1 MPTLA
6 RSVGRAAI
14 ATDRVRV
21 LVTGGAGYIGSHTV
35 ALLRARGDD
44 VVVLDTLEHGH
55 PAAIPGAEL
64 VVGDAGDRGL
74 VADLLR
80 ARRIEAVIH
89 FAARK
94 SVVESIDDPGGYFEA
109 NVSGSL
115 ALMRAMGDAGVQR
128 LVLSSTCAVYGTP
141 DALPVDEASALRPE
155 NPYGE
160 SKLLVERMA
169 PWFAGPSGLRT
180 VALRYFNAAGA
191 ALDGSNGEDW
201 DRAEN
206 LVPVVLQVAAGRRGE
221 VDVYGT
227 DYPTPDGTAIR
238 DYVHVSDLA
247 DAHLVAVEALADGQ
261 NGATLNLGTGV
272 GSSVRAVVDAVER
285 AAERAV
291 PTIEAPRRAGD
302 PAAIWADAS
311 RAEAVLGWR
320 ASHGLEEIVE
330 TAWRWHSTHPDGY
343 GSAIGTSPEPVVD
356 RR

>member
-35 ALLRARGDD
+35 AVLRARGDD

-74 VADLLR
+74 VADLLG

-94 SVVESIDDPGGYFEA
+94 SVVESISDPGGYFEA
-109 NVSGSL
+109 NVAGSL

-206 LVPVVLQVAAGRRGE
+206 LVPVVLQVAAGRRAA

-238 DYVHVSDLA
+238 DYVHVLDLA
-247 DAHLVAVEALADGQ
+247 DAHARAIDHLSG
-261 NGATLNLGTGV
+261 GGGTATLNLGSGRGASV
-272 GSSVRAVVDAVER
+272 GEVVDA
-285 AAERAV
+285 ARAV
-291 PTIEAPRRAGD
+291 TGRAIETRDAPRRPGD
-302 PAAIWADAS
+302 PAAIWADG
-311 RAEAVLGWR
+311 RAAREILGWAPR
-320 ASHGLEEIVE
+320 FDLEAIV
-330 TAWRWHSTHPDGY
+330 TSAWAWHQRHPDGY
-343 GSAIGTSPEPVVD
+343 GPRPAAVPRAVA
-356 RR
+356 